1 MATLRSVAD
10 PMWIIA
16 LFYVLVI

>member
-16 LFYVLVI
+16 LCYVLVI